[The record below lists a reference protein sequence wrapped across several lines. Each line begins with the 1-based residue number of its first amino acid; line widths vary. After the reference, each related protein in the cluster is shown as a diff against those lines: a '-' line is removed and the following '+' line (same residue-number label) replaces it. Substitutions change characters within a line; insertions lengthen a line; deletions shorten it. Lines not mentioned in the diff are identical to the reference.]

1 MFKLNYHAQ
10 FIMVEKTR
18 SPKLVIVKTMTV
30 TWTFIKPDGLSDDQ
44 FHKQLTNFDSEISNW
59 KSTLERNEK

>member
-30 TWTFIKPDGLSDDQ
+30 NKKTDIVHNFFDNMKCMEMGGAIRRGSLTKGNDG
-44 FHKQLTNFDSEISNW
+44 W
-59 KSTLERNEK
+59 